1 MKSLNNV
8 FLTPLKLFSVS
19 ISNICLFL
27 SFKTRSSLIFAHSN
41 ASTEKSQWEKPEGFE
56 EESKGI
62 ESVILFTLLTNNDPK
77 KKCLIQINLL
87 KDSLGFLKE
96 LVV

>member
-1 MKSLNNV
+1 MGAGPTSSQEWTK
-8 FLTPLKLFSVS
+8 KLDPQSG
-19 ISNICLFL
+19 
-27 SFKTRSSLIFAHSN
+27 KPYYYN
-41 ASTEKSQWEKPEGFE
+41 ASTNTSQWEKPEGFE